1 MGLITP
7 SYKNVII
14 TETRSRSISFE
25 NGRNTMTVSRS
36 RCTMTLGSQTRKEA
50 PEPTGSLVHP
60 KNTLKIG
67 NWNVRTLYR
76 TGNLAQAAREMNRR
90 GISIMG
96 ISETL
101 WTGQGKLQIAEGE
114 TIIYSGR
121 EDDIHRA
128 GVGILMS
135 QDATGA
141 LIEWTPV
148 SERIIQARFHSRHI
162 KLTVIHVYAP
172 TEDADEE
179 TKDEFYARLQ
189 EVLDK
194 RNKHDMLVITRDM
207 NAKVGEENANY
218 ERVMGKHGLGVR
230 NGNGENLCDMCDM
243 NELVITGTLFPHKII
258 HKATWI
264 SPDGRTRNQIDHVL
278 INKRFRNS
286 VEDTRVYRSAD
297 LGSDHYLVCTTIRLK
312 LKRPPRQKKTGRVK
326 YDTSKLGNED
336 TLKEFKVTLIGT
348 RSYNKKA
355 EI

>member
-1 MGLITP
+1 M
-7 SYKNVII
+7 
-14 TETRSRSISFE
+14 
-25 NGRNTMTVSRS
+25 
-36 RCTMTLGSQTRKEA
+36 
-50 PEPTGSLVHP
+50 
-60 KNTLKIG
+60 
-67 NWNVRTLYR
+67 
-76 TGNLAQAAREMNRR
+76 
-90 GISIMG
+90 
-96 ISETL
+96 
-101 WTGQGKLQIAEGE
+101 
-114 TIIYSGR
+114 
-121 EDDIHRA
+121 
-128 GVGILMS
+128 MS
-135 QDATGA
+135 QDAAGA

-194 RNKHDMLVITRDM
+194 RNKHDMLVITGDM
-207 NAKVGEENANY
+207 NAKVGEGNTNY

-230 NGNGENLCDMCDM
+230 NGNGEKLCDMCDM
-243 NELVITGTLFPHKII
+243 NELVITGTLFPYKII

-286 VEDTRVYRSAD
+286 VEDTRVFRSAD

-336 TLKEFKVTLIGT
+336 TLKEFKVTLRNRFQVLQQEGGDLEEDQHEVEKVL
-348 RSYNKKA
+348 RS
-355 EI
+355 